1 MHEYLSYFHGEPKA
15 SAKMRVECE
24 DFKVFEN
31 LSFEPVGSG
40 YHSLVSIRKTNR
52 NTQDVLSWLAETCA
66 ASERD
71 IGYCG
76 QKDKRAITEQWFSVP
91 GNDVEE
97 SLKSADSV
105 EGIEV
110 LSIVSHDKKL
120 RLGAHRSNTFEIVLK
135 EFEGNHDDVKHR
147 LQSIQ
152 QTGFPN
158 YFGPQRFGRDGK
170 NAIYGRM
177 LLQNKRFRKAKG
189 VRQKLQVSALRS
201 QLFNTIV
208 SLGLSSSTYHIL
220 QEHDVLMIDGS
231 HSHFVADHSDDL
243 ELRLKNMSVHKT
255 APLWGRP
262 DRHLPEPLY
271 QRELELLS
279 DCQEDAL
286 LLESRRFDMT
296 RRAIRAVARNLEWKF
311 VDSQLILKFELDPG
325 VFATS
330 LLREFVKF
338 EVTY

>member
-1 MHEYLSYFHGEPKA
+1 MHDHLSYLNGKPEA

-24 DFKVFEN
+24 DFRVSEN

-40 YHSLVSIRKTNR
+40 YHSLVYIRKNNR
-52 NTQDVLSWLAETCA
+52 NTQDILSWLAETCA
-66 ASERD
+66 VSERD

-76 QKDKRAITEQWFSVP
+76 QKDKRAITEQWLSVP
-91 GNDVEE
+91 GNDVDEC
-97 SLKSADSV
+97 LKSADSI

-110 LSIVSHDKKL
+110 LSIVPHDKKL
-120 RLGAHRSNTFEIVLK
+120 RIGAHRSNSFEIVLK
-135 EFEGNHDDVKHR
+135 EFDGNHEYVKHR

-170 NAIYGRM
+170 NALYGRM

-208 SLGLSSSTYHIL
+208 SCSLSSSTYDVL

-231 HSHFVADHSDDL
+231 HSHFVADQSDDL
-243 ELRLKNMSVHKT
+243 ELRLKNMAVHKT

-262 DRHLPEPLY
+262 DRHLPERLY
-271 QRELELLS
+271 QRELEILA
-279 DCQEDAL
+279 DFQEDAL

-296 RRAIRAVARNLEWKF
+296 RRAVRAVARNLQWEF
-311 VDSQLILKFELDPG
+311 GDSQLILKFELDPG

-330 LLREFVKF
+330 LLRELVDF